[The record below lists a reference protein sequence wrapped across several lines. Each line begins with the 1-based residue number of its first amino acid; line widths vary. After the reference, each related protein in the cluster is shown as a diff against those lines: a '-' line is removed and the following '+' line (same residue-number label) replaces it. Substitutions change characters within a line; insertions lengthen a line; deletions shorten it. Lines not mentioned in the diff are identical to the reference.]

1 MKYSAKISA
10 ITLATFSLVVI
21 ACHAQEFPFSDV
33 IDTPTVSEAECAA
46 ISNAVWAS
54 AEWQERRLGF
64 NVTKSA
70 KGCIRYFPSDNAVGA
85 KTATLF
91 LHGDVIH
98 NGTNTDKELYDK
110 LGSVKAQTDLAN
122 RLAKTSGMP
131 IVRIARPGTYGS
143 TGMNHKWRRQPIE
156 AHLVNAAV
164 TKIKEKLGYDRINLA
179 GLSGGGG
186 LVAALLSLGR
196 TDVNCAVIGAGAT
209 NVKLRMQHYD
219 YLTYSKGNDATGLP
233 LSSVYDPVDHVG
245 EVKPDPNRRVF
256 SVGDPRD
263 VQVIY
268 SSQIDYAN
276 KLRAAGTPITVLEA
290 QAFDTNHHQ
299 VAFQAQWVA
308 GWCSKG
314 LTDAEMQAKLSAPR
328 TTVSGADPNAN

>member
-1 MKYSAKISA
+1 MLSRIIKTIAA
-10 ITLATFSLVVI
+10 LSLSVTAI

-33 IDTPTVSEAECAA
+33 LNDPTISEADCAK
-46 ISNAVWAS
+46 IKNTVWAK
-54 AEWQERRLGF
+54 AEWQEKFLGI
-64 NVTKSA
+64 NVTKHA
-70 KGCIRYFPSDNAVGA
+70 QGCIRYFPSDDAIGA

-98 NGTNTDKELYDK
+98 YGPNID
-110 LGSVKAQTDLAN
+110 AQRYESLSSTEKQIALAN

-164 TKIKEKLGYDRINLA
+164 TQIKEKLGYERISLA

-186 LVAALLSLGR
+186 LVAAMLSLGR

-219 YLTYSKGNDATGLP
+219 WLTYSKGNDATGVP
-233 LSSVYDPVDHVG
+233 LSSVYDPVDHVS

-256 SVGDPRD
+256 IVGDPRD

-268 SSQIDYAN
+268 SSQVDYAS
-276 KLRAAGTPITVLEA
+276 KLAAAGTPNTILEA

-299 VAFQAQWVA
+299 VAFQAQRVS
-308 GWCSKG
+308 GWCNKG
-314 LTDAEMQAKLSAPR
+314 WTDEQMQAKLSAPR
-328 TTVSGADPNAN
+328 QLADADPGK